1 MKKKSNFV
9 VVVGWWRGGESIMMC
24 FAEDIVNVSFFVYL
38 AWFVSESNIYACFMH
53 NEAFFIKKLA
63 TVYIFYFQ
71 VYTY

>member
-1 MKKKSNFV
+1 
-9 VVVGWWRGGESIMMC
+9 MMC
-24 FAEDIVNVSFFVYL
+24 FAEDIVNFSFFLYL

-71 VYTY
+71 VYISYKVYNAIGMRAMYTLKK